1 MSVARTRRPRHWR
14 AALAARWRATQWFV
28 VAVGALVAFA
38 LGFVGFRARFALTGD
53 TRSVLDAA
61 YLSLQLFT
69 LESGSIGPP
78 VPLALEVARFV
89 APAVAVFGAVT
100 AAVAL
105 LGERLSWLRLHLARD
120 HVVVCGLGQRGLKIA
135 EEVLAAG
142 HRVAAIERNEADQH
156 VAQARDAG
164 AVVLVGD
171 AAEDLALRQAR
182 AERARSVVAV
192 CASDGTN
199 AAIAV
204 QLAAMRA
211 RARTKRPVTTIVHV
225 RDAGL
230 CELLAQSAALSC
242 GADGMRLEF
251 FNVPRTGAAAM
262 LGAVPPVARHDG
274 RAPRIAVVGL
284 GRLGLS
290 VAFHAAR
297 RWWFERDS
305 ITGTPELTLIGHSAE
320 ERAGLLRAQAP
331 RIGQTCSVRT
341 RPMGPDASEFE
352 RCELMRDADGGA
364 AFDAVYV
371 CVDDDAKALAV
382 ALTVRRCTRGA
393 RVPIAV
399 RMSSATG
406 LAALAAAGI
415 GDFEDLKVVGVLDAT
430 CTLEALLG
438 GVNESVARAVHADYV
453 RRERDAG
460 HTVADNPS
468 MVPWEELP
476 EDLRESNRRQAD
488 DIGAKLRSVGRT
500 IVPLQD
506 WAREPDALCAEE
518 VELLA
523 RAEHE
528 RWMRERL
535 EQGWR
540 YAPGVK
546 DIARRTSPDLV
557 GWERLTEG
565 ARELDRGAV
574 RAIPALLASAGLT
587 MERMSGA

>member
-1 MSVARTRRPRHWR
+1 MVRPRRSRHGGV
-14 AALAARWRATQWFV
+14 ALAAWWRSVQWFV
-28 VAVGALVAFA
+28 VAAAALVAFA
-38 LGFVGFRARFALTGD
+38 LGFVGFGERFALTGEA
-53 TRSVLDAA
+53 RSTLDAV

-69 LESGSIGPP
+69 LESGSIAPP
-78 VPLALEVARFV
+78 VPLALEIARFL
-89 APAVAVFGAVT
+89 APAVAVLGAVS

-105 LGERLSWLRLHLARD
+105 LGERLSRLRLRLARD

-135 EEVLAAG
+135 EEFSAAG
-142 HRVAAIERNEADQH
+142 HRVAVIERNEADPH
-156 VAQARDAG
+156 VAQAREAG
-164 AVVLVGD
+164 AVVLIGD
-171 AAEDLALRQAR
+171 AADDLALRQAR
-182 AERARSVVAV
+182 ADRARYVVAV
-192 CASDGTN
+192 CAADGTN

-204 QLAAMRA
+204 HLAAVRA
-211 RARTKRPVTTIVHV
+211 RAGETRPVSVIVHV

-230 CELLAQSAALSC
+230 CELLTQSAALSC

-251 FNVPRTGAAAM
+251 FNVPRAGAAAM
-262 LGAVPPVARHDG
+262 LAAVPPVARDAT

-290 VAFHAAR
+290 VALQAAR
-297 RWWFERDS
+297 RWWFERDAVP
-305 ITGTPELTLIGHSAE
+305 GTPELTLIGHSAD
-320 ERAGLLRAQAP
+320 ERARLLRAHAP

-341 RPMGPDASEFE
+341 RSMGPDAPEFE

-371 CVDDDAKALAV
+371 CVDDDATALSA

-406 LAALAAAGI
+406 LAALAAAGM
-415 GDFEDLKVVGVLDAT
+415 GDFEDLHVVGVLDAT
-430 CTLEALLG
+430 CTVDALLG

-453 RRERDAG
+453 RREREAG
-460 HTVADNPS
+460 HTADDNPS
-468 MVPWEELP
+468 MVGWEELP
-476 EDLRESNRRQAD
+476 EHLRESNRRQAD
-488 DIGAKLRSVGRT
+488 DIGAKVRSVGRA

-506 WAREPDALCAEE
+506 WAREPDAFSSEE

-528 RWMRERL
+528 RWMRERTG
-535 EQGWR
+535 QGWR

-546 DIARRTSPDLV
+546 DIQRRTSPDLV
-557 GWERLTEG
+557 EWERLTED

-574 RAIPALLASAGLT
+574 RAIPALLAGAGLT
-587 MERMSGA
+587 MECVGER